1 MKRLIIALILT
12 AAATGTVFGEIRTV
26 TDAGNTFAVELYGS
40 LSATEGNLFFS
51 PASIHTALGMTY
63 AGAGSRTRT
72 QMSEVL
78 HFEKADHNIHGEFA
92 ALLESLNSPRM
103 IPACEMVGGQPRQI
117 EIPAY
122 QLVIANALWG
132 QTCYPWKRDFLNL
145 TSECYGAG
153 LHEVDFAEH
162 TEAARKTI
170 NSWVEEKTHD
180 RIKELIARG
189 ILDVL
194 TRLVLTNAIYFKA
207 DWAIPFSDRMTEDK
221 PFHVS
226 VSKQILTP
234 MMFRKDNF
242 RYMETDQFQVLDM
255 PYKARE
261 LSMVVF
267 LPKKTDGLGAFEG
280 SLTPERL
287 SVWLEKLDDEK
298 VEVSFPRFEF
308 TSSFA
313 LARVLESMGMKDAFS
328 PELADFSGMTTMEEV
343 YISDVL
349 HKAFV
354 AVDEKGTEA
363 AAATA
368 VIIAAKSMPVK
379 EPDPKIF
386 RADHPFLFM
395 IRHNTSGAILFMGRV
410 MNPELD

>member
-1 MKRLIIALILT
+1 MKTYGIVFILMALM
-12 AAATGTVFGEIRTV
+12 TVPALGETRTI
-26 TDAGNTFAVELYGS
+26 TDAGNAFAVKLYDR

-51 PASIHTALGMTY
+51 PASIHMALGMTY
-63 AGAGSRTRT
+63 AGAGNRTRA
-72 QMSEVL
+72 QMFEVL
-78 HFEKADHNIHGEFA
+78 HFEKAGRNIHREFA
-92 ALLESLNSPRM
+92 DLIESLNSPRM
-103 IPACEMVGGQPRQI
+103 ILSCERVDDDPGQI
-117 EIPAY
+117 ETPAY

-132 QTCYPWKRDFLNL
+132 QEGYPWKRDFLNL
-145 TSECYGAG
+145 ISESYGAG

-180 RIKELIARG
+180 RIKELIARAT
-189 ILDVL
+189 LDAL

-207 DWAIPFSDRMTEDK
+207 DWARRFSDRMTEDK

-226 VSKQILTP
+226 ASKQIVTP

-242 RYMETDQFQVLDM
+242 RYMETDQFQALEM

-267 LPKKTDGLGAFEG
+267 LPEKTDGLGAFEN
-280 SLTPERL
+280 SLTPEYL
-287 SVWLEKLDDEK
+287 SSWLEKLSYEK

-308 TSSFA
+308 MSSFA
-313 LARVLESMGMKDAFS
+313 LARVLETMGMKDAFS
-328 PELADFSGMTTMEEV
+328 EKLADFSAMTAAEKV
-343 YISDVL
+343 HISDVI

-368 VIIAAKSMPVK
+368 VIIAGKAMPVK
-379 EPDPKIF
+379 EPGPRIF
-386 RADHPFLFM
+386 RADHPFLFI
-395 IRHNTSGAILFMGRV
+395 IRHNATGTILFMGRV
-410 MNPELD
+410 MNPEIS